1 MSDAMNKDETII
13 KALADYL
20 DESLSQESILR
31 GLLAKVGHN
40 DPNKSIEDCLAGL
53 VADHLRLMVR

>member
-1 MSDAMNKDETII
+1 MSDVDKDEKII

-20 DESLSQESILR
+20 DESLSQESVLR

-40 DPNKSIEDCLAGL
+40 DPNKPVEDCLEGL
-53 VADHLRLMVR
+53 VRDHLRLMVG